1 MLSQS
6 QIIHFEFLLEN
17 THNIIRTHPKQM
29 EALTKLK
36 APGNWWTVIENIYVY
51 NGADPIGESDSIEVV
66 IEYILPTSFGGTTL
80 ANIEWLI
87 GAATPFKN
95 VMTLAEMGVMKKR

>member
-1 MLSQS
+1 
-6 QIIHFEFLLEN
+6 
-17 THNIIRTHPKQM
+17 M

-36 APGNWWTVIENIYVY
+36 APGNWWTVMENIYVY
-51 NGADPIGESDSIEVV
+51 NGADPIGDSDSIDVV

-80 ANIEWLI
+80 ANMEWLM

-95 VMTLAEMGVMKKR
+95 VTTLAEMRVEAKK